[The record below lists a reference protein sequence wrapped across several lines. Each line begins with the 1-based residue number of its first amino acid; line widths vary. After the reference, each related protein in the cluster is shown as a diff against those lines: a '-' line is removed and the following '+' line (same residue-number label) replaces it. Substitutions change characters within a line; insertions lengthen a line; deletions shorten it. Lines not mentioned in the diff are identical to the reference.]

1 MAAAV
6 DFPACPSSLI
16 AFITPYCGR
25 FWCETGAA
33 PFAVLLPVP
42 QRSFVKLVG
51 QRTPTAEIKAPSP
64 ADHRAEPDGSS
75 KPSFSCSREA
85 RTESAGS
92 FPRSAFFTV
101 WRFPSTQRACFRTKT
116 SLGPRPPLRMA
127 QLLLSGGKQPT
138 ARLANAQAPVLSRP
152 WPVKEEL
159 PVTALQ
165 GTRFAG
171 GILAYAARSCPPGYP
186 NRLDLGQARKTNR

>member
-1 MAAAV
+1 MRNW
-6 DFPACPSSLI
+6 
-16 AFITPYCGR
+16 CG
-25 FWCETGAA
+25 TL
-33 PFAVLLPVP
+33 PVLLPVP
-42 QRSFVKLVG
+42 QRSFLKMVG
-51 QRTPTAEIKAPSP
+51 QRAPAAEIKAPSP

-75 KPSFSCSREA
+75 KPSLSCSREA

-116 SLGPRPPLRMA
+116 ALGPRPPFRMA
-127 QLLLSGGKQPT
+127 QLPLSGGKQPAT
-138 ARLANAQAPVLSRP
+138 RLGNAQAPVLSRL

-165 GTRFAG
+165 RYSIRGRGSGVRRRF
-171 GILAYAARSCPPGYP
+171 CPPGYP
-186 NRLDLGQARKTNR
+186 N